1 MAAYSIYACLAVPL
15 ALFMMVTKE
24 RTVEAGNQSNPSNPV
39 ELKEEGGNTGS
50 EPNIED
56 NEIPMNLDVILALF
70 LMCGTGN

>member
-1 MAAYSIYACLAVPL
+1 MEI
-15 ALFMMVTKE
+15 
-24 RTVEAGNQSNPSNPV
+24 GNQSNPNNPV

-56 NEIPMNLDVILALF
+56 NEIPMSLDVILALF